1 MNRVIL
7 VDDDP
12 IVLIQLRKMIEWEKL
27 NCELVAE
34 AANGEDAIWAIEQ
47 YDPQIVI
54 TDISMPGM
62 TGVELIQHV
71 SKRKN
76 RTKVIAIS
84 AFDHFNYVRESLKN
98 GAGDYLLKHQLTA
111 EILESAI
118 SSALS
123 ELGQEEGKAEQ
134 LSVQEQ
140 KERLIYRLI
149 HAGIREKDIQKLQ
162 ELSLGWIKEKMV
174 LALISIENESV
185 TDENTAYVFM
195 DETIKYYRD
204 YQIVL
209 FAPNVYLIMFSAD
222 DERKEEIPVV
232 IEQIRMNL
240 KRFCDVE
247 ACYGISEIIHGFQD
261 VGSVI
266 SQCKEQIQNKKETAG
281 YSDTVCQ
288 AITYIKEHY
297 KEKISLTDI
306 AEALNF
312 SISHLSRCFKKETG
326 ESVVSYINRIRME
339 QAKKLMKEGKL
350 SLNEISLEIGVLNY
364 NYFYTMFKETFGISP
379 SDYTKKLDKQ

>member
-1 MNRVIL
+1 
-7 VDDDP
+7 
-12 IVLIQLRKMIEWEKL
+12 
-27 NCELVAE
+27 
-34 AANGEDAIWAIEQ
+34 
-47 YDPQIVI
+47 
-54 TDISMPGM
+54 M

-350 SLNEISLEIGVLNY
+350 SLNEISLEIGVPNY